1 MAGSKATQ
9 TALCR
14 AGSALLALSEMYVKL
29 KVEGPFGGMQRDGC
43 RSWERALATL
53 RRPAH
58 PPNPSSP
65 SRSPPPP
72 AWRTTTTRA
81 CGRCL
86 STSTALGKKHTYG
99 KGAKKSKAAKAA
111 SSSSSEDGPED
122 GDGDAAAS
130 PSKKKADPENADD
143 FGEVEEL
150 YARLT
155 RRTQEKLQAM
165 RQGGRFSPDALG
177 RVPVV
182 LAKGSPAVPLSEA
195 ALVDVQGGRVVQLT
209 LFEPSHRRAVMSAI
223 QSSPQFNQQPQPDP
237 DDEAVLT
244 LKVEP
249 ERLEDQLRAVKEAC
263 HGLRD
268 GLRRATAARQKK
280 HAQWG
285 RAALILPD
293 AVVQLNKKIQK
304 MQDAQ
309 MKEVDL
315 MENDCI
321 KALKKSHGQAV

>member
-14 AGSALLALSEMYVKL
+14 AGSALLALSEISPHPRAHRAVAT
-29 KVEGPFGGMQRDGC
+29 Q
-43 RSWERALATL
+43 ALATL

-72 AWRTTTTRA
+72 AWRTTTTTRA

-86 STSTALGKKHTYG
+86 STGTALGKKHTYG

>member
-1 MAGSKATQ
+1 MAGSKATR

-14 AGSALLALSEMYVKL
+14 AGSALLGLSEISL
-29 KVEGPFGGMQRDGC
+29 RPRAQRAVAT
-43 RSWERALATL
+43 RALATL
-53 RRPAH
+53 RCPAH
-58 PPNPSSP
+58 LPNPSSS
-65 SRSPPPP
+65 SRSPPP
-72 AWRTTTTRA
+72 AWRTPSASTTTTTTTTTA

-86 STSTALGKKHTYG
+86 STSTALGKKHNPG
-99 KGAKKSKAAKAA
+99 KTAKKKGGKAATTTTKD
-111 SSSSSEDGPED
+111 SPED
-122 GDGDAAAS
+122 GGDDDDAPS
-130 PSKKKADPENADD
+130 TSKKKANPENADD

-155 RRTQEKLQAM
+155 KRTRERLQAM

-177 RVPVV
+177 RVLVM
-182 LAKGSPAVPLSEA
+182 LSKGAAAVPLSEA

-209 LFEPSHRRAVMSAI
+209 LFEPAHRRAVMSAI

-237 DDEAVLT
+237 DDDAVLT

-249 ERLEDQLRAVKEAC
+249 ERLDDQLRAVREAC

-268 GLRRATAARQKK
+268 GLRRVTAARQKK

-285 RAALILPD
+285 RAALVLPD
-293 AVVQLNKKIQK
+293 AVAQLNKRVQK

-315 MENDCI
+315 MENDCV
-321 KALKKSHGQAV
+321 KALKNSHGQAV